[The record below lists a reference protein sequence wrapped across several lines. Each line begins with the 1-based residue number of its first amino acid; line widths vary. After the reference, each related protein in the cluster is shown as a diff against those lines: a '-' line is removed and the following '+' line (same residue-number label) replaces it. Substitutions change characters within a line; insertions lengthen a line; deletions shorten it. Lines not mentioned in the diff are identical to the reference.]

1 MTVDRTHQPRGDEM
15 NHTLGPFIVRHDY
28 NEDTTFI
35 TESHGIDLAQVF
47 RLPEYEN
54 NSALFAAA
62 PVMLEALK
70 HCHAVF
76 SSMADRGRYPDELI
90 PTAPHYLGKQ
100 GFEFLVNAIAKA
112 EGKETL

>member
-1 MTVDRTHQPRGDEM
+1 M
-15 NHTLGPFIVRHDY
+15 NHTPGPFIVRHDY

-62 PVMLEALK
+62 PDLLAALTTIQ
-70 HCHAVF
+70 AF
-76 SSMADRGRYPDELI
+76 SWSLPRSLREDDRWKIVD
-90 PTAPHYLGKQ
+90 T
-100 GFEFLVNAIAKA
+100 AIAKA